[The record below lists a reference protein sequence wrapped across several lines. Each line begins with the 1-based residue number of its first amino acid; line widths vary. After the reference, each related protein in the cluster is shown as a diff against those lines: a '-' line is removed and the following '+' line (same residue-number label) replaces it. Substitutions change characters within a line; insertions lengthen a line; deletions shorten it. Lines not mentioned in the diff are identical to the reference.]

1 MRLELNVININDVQF
16 GELTEIK
23 ESALYINR
31 SELRDLLLE
40 DERLNNVEIEIAHPG
55 ESCRILQV
63 ADVVEPRAK
72 IEGPCEDFPG
82 AIGKIGRAGE
92 GKTCVL
98 RGTAVVL
105 NDQSEAHDLSQAED
119 ALGFIIDMSGP
130 AADIHL
136 YGKLHNIVVLPYPA
150 EGVSRDGYRV
160 AMKLASLKTAKYLAL
175 AGTNSSRM
183 T

>member
-23 ESALYINR
+23 ESALCINR

-40 DERLNNVEIEIAHPG
+40 DERLNKVEIEIAHPG

-82 AIGKIGRAGE
+82 AIGKIGRVDRHRAAGRPV
-92 GKTCVL
+92 GGL
-98 RGTAVVL
+98 ALIGSGHRASSRRGFTGPWGAWQPLCPVCRARLVKMTF
-105 NDQSEAHDLSQAED
+105 AFPLSQA
-119 ALGFIIDMSGP
+119 GV
-130 AADIHL
+130 HL
-136 YGKLHNIVVLPYPA
+136 IARCSSLLKQAHNL
-150 EGVSRDGYRV
+150 R
-160 AMKLASLKTAKYLAL
+160 
-175 AGTNSSRM
+175 
-183 T
+183 